1 MHDIVSAP
9 KNKGRLNM
17 SYIVVRMYTP
27 AGEVNPEQLSQRAGQ
42 ELAPELFKA
51 GCQRYTTVK
60 FANGYIGSTALYTD
74 KAAAERSAQ
83 IGIEW
88 AKSTGAMQGSG
99 PTRTLRGEHVF
110 SHHPQANPSLA
121 NTFGVIRLYRSTAS
135 AKDVKEALEQE
146 ATPILQNA
154 SGLLRY
160 TVFKT
165 DEGDGFAVMTANA
178 SRQSATQ
185 STAQAR
191 AAASKAGSKLQKV
204 FPNPPEVIE
213 GDIIHSYTG

>member
-1 MHDIVSAP
+1 
-9 KNKGRLNM
+9 M
-17 SYIVVRMYTP
+17 SYIVVRMYAP
-27 AGEVNPEQLSQRAGQ
+27 AGEVNVEQLSKRAGQ

-60 FANGYIGSTALYTD
+60 FANGYIGSTALYAD
-74 KAAAERSAQ
+74 KAAAERAAP

-88 AKSTGAMQGSG
+88 AKSSGAMQSPG

-110 SHHPQANPSLA
+110 SRHPQANPSLA
-121 NTFGVIRLYRSTAS
+121 NAFGVIRVYRSTAS
-135 AKDVKEALEQE
+135 AQDVKEALEQE

-178 SRQSATQ
+178 SRDSVTKL
-185 STAQAR
+185 TAEAR
-191 AAASKAGSKLQKV
+191 AATNKAGSRLQKV

>member
-1 MHDIVSAP
+1 
-9 KNKGRLNM
+9 M
-17 SYIVVRMYTP
+17 SYIVVRMYAP
-27 AGEVNPEQLSQRAGQ
+27 AGEVNSEQLSTRAGQ
-42 ELAPELFKA
+42 ELAPDLFKA

-60 FANGYIGSTALYTD
+60 FADGHIGSTALYKD
-74 KAAAERSAQ
+74 KAAAERGAQ

-99 PTRTLRGEHVF
+99 PARTLRGEHVF

-121 NTFGVIRLYRSTAS
+121 NAFGVIRVYRSTAS
-135 AKDVKEALEQE
+135 AHDVKEALEQE
-146 ATPILQNA
+146 AKPILQNA

-160 TVFKT
+160 TVFNT

-178 SRQSATQ
+178 SREAATQ
-185 STAQAR
+185 LTALAR
-191 AAASKAGSKLQKV
+191 AAASKAGSRLQKV